1 MMDQFPAP
9 EFTLEEKERVWQVTQ
24 KGVDESCEHEVK
36 GESIEPVLGE
46 KHGGASWAG
55 DSREDQPG

>member
-1 MMDQFPAP
+1 M
-9 EFTLEEKERVWQVTQ
+9 WQVTQ

-36 GESIEPVLGE
+36 GASTEPVLGE